1 MAKNKKNQSAG
12 VRFGPALK
20 AFLLC
25 AMIGG
30 SAIGYLWQKNKVNEL
45 GREIS
50 KHESAI
56 KQLRD
61 QNFNLRKQLNSLRS
75 LPSLEARV
83 KKMNLGL
90 DRPLPTQI
98 VRLPEPAARPVA
110 DGGRQYAA
118 Q

>member
-1 MAKNKKNQSAG
+1 MAKNKKNQAAG

-25 AMIGG
+25 ALIGG
-30 SAIGYLWQKNKVNEL
+30 SAIGFVWQKNKVNEL

-50 KHESAI
+50 KHEGAI

-75 LPSLEARV
+75 PANLEARV

-98 VRLPEPAARPVA
+98 VRLPEPTAKPVT
-110 DGGRQYAA
+110 DDGRQYAA